1 MMSGPD
7 SELLVSVIRP
17 KLDPGDTVEEEWG
30 EDHSP
35 FLVMGHTG
43 QGQNPAVR
51 EAYINNNNILNSC
64 NINAFL
70 I

>member
-1 MMSGPD
+1 MSGPD
-7 SELLVSVIRP
+7 SGLPVSVIRP
-17 KLDPGDTVEEEWG
+17 KLDTWDTVEEEWG

-43 QGQNPAVR
+43 QGRNPAIR